1 MKTSTVSLTVWFAQV
16 LTLCALQ
23 ETPLTTLDVSM
34 TTSEQLTTKQDVRT
48 KTAAMTTTTSAD
60 EMPSDRTPLTPSLE
74 LSGFPSL
81 VGDDRRNTTIST
93 TSHHN
98 VMSLTEMVVSN
109 TTSVTTA
116 SQETGT
122 ATESTSINIQE
133 TTEISISGTSIQLD
147 HDVQTTTS
155 TSWRE
160 DRTSDDTDEAS
171 TTAVPPTYSTY
182 ETDVTLTSG
191 SYGTTDLQSPAP
203 TTAGTSLSQQVSIS
217 TTRGNMNESMTNTTW
232 RDEAWSTN
240 TEDTWSTNTTT
251 SKNMVNNGSY
261 GTTDLHSPAPTTAGT
276 YLEIHST
283 NQTPPDDTMSTV
295 RPTSTSGGTSIT
307 STPFRSTQVTSGST
321 ENTEEPPMSSTKM
334 MDWTTE
340 ENTEALSTTR
350 GKVNDSTTNTTWR
363 DGAWST
369 NTEDTWS
376 TNTTTSKNISTSET
390 EEPHWTTCFTGRSSS
405 QPYRVSKLVCFV
417 TMWSLGMTASIFLGL
432 TVFLWVRLSVTKK
445 RARISGRGGR
455 DRKGHGPAV
464 KEKQSLWAEPESS
477 AEERVEFWYADG
489 ATVEDKR
496 RYKARQGKTRN
507 NGERQV
513 GTEEDMLVQP
523 KVTLKD
529 ITEFW
534 HANGRA
540 RHGEEI

>member
-1 MKTSTVSLTVWFAQV
+1 
-16 LTLCALQ
+16 
-23 ETPLTTLDVSM
+23 
-34 TTSEQLTTKQDVRT
+34 
-48 KTAAMTTTTSAD
+48 
-60 EMPSDRTPLTPSLE
+60 
-74 LSGFPSL
+74 
-81 VGDDRRNTTIST
+81 
-93 TSHHN
+93 
-98 VMSLTEMVVSN
+98 MSLTEMVVSN

-191 SYGTTDLQSPAP
+191 SYGTTDLHSPAP
-203 TTAGTSLSQQVSIS
+203 TTAGTYLEIHSTNQTPPDDTMSTVRPTSTSGGTSITSTPFRSTQVTSGSTENTEEPPMSSTKMMDWTTEENTEALS
-217 TTRGNMNESMTNTTW
+217 TTRGKVNDSTTNTTW
-232 RDEAWSTN
+232 RDGAWSTN

>member
-1 MKTSTVSLTVWFAQV
+1 MCKRGNHGERGRDEEMRSAERKKEHITMKTSTVSLTVWFAQV

-203 TTAGTSLSQQVSIS
+203 TTAGHL
-217 TTRGNMNESMTNTTW
+217 
-232 RDEAWSTN
+232 
-240 TEDTWSTNTTT
+240 
-251 SKNMVNNGSY
+251 
-261 GTTDLHSPAPTTAGT
+261 
-276 YLEIHST
+276 
-283 NQTPPDDTMSTV
+283 
-295 RPTSTSGGTSIT
+295 
-307 STPFRSTQVTSGST
+307 
-321 ENTEEPPMSSTKM
+321 
-334 MDWTTE
+334 
-340 ENTEALSTTR
+340 
-350 GKVNDSTTNTTWR
+350 
-363 DGAWST
+363 
-369 NTEDTWS
+369 
-376 TNTTTSKNISTSET
+376 
-390 EEPHWTTCFTGRSSS
+390 
-405 QPYRVSKLVCFV
+405 
-417 TMWSLGMTASIFLGL
+417 
-432 TVFLWVRLSVTKK
+432 
-445 RARISGRGGR
+445 
-455 DRKGHGPAV
+455 
-464 KEKQSLWAEPESS
+464 
-477 AEERVEFWYADG
+477 
-489 ATVEDKR
+489 
-496 RYKARQGKTRN
+496 
-507 NGERQV
+507 
-513 GTEEDMLVQP
+513 
-523 KVTLKD
+523 
-529 ITEFW
+529 
-534 HANGRA
+534 
-540 RHGEEI
+540 